1 MNAVFRFLTILPVL
15 LLTVTAHAGLDQ
27 EKTKCFCDGSGVVYR
42 VAVVTTLNDGSGSVG
57 LVNPDGDMIVLNEGE
72 TKIGCRLVE
81 VSEMQTST
89 LAVLDC
95 GQGEVP
101 YRIGDQLRAEP
112 I

>member
-1 MNAVFRFLTILPVL
+1 MVGKKGIFGTNPR
-15 LLTVTAHAGLDQ
+15 LDG
-27 EKTKCFCDGSGVVYR
+27 E
-42 VAVVTTLNDGSGSVG
+42 
-57 LVNPDGDMIVLNEGE
+57 MIVLNQGE

-81 VSEMQTST
+81 VAEMQTST

-101 YRIGDQLRAEP
+101 YRIGDEFRVEP